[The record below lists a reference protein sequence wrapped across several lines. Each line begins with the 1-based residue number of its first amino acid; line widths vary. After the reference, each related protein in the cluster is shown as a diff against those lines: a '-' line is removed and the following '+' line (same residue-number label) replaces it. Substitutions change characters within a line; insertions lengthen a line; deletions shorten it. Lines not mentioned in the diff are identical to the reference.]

1 MKKTLVF
8 AALASVALVG
18 CTKNVEV
25 ANNDLNEITF
35 DTPVLAPATKADEIT
50 DPDFPTT
57 VDFSVFAWYS
67 ATELSGINVAAGS
80 LYMDDV
86 TVTYHSDVDDSTEGE
101 GAWKPGTVYFWPKN
115 GFLAFDAYSPSSVSA
130 TCDAT
135 NGIAFTNFE
144 ASTDYDSQI
153 DLLYSTRVINK
164 QSSLDPT
171 GTPNN
176 KYDGV
181 NIPFNHALSV
191 IRVYV
196 KAASDTDASL
206 IRVKSI
212 KVKNIKNQGDF
223 ASAAWTPKGTA
234 VDVVLGEAVD
244 AFASTDITTSET
256 QYGQNRIVLPQTFNG
271 TDAEIEIVYYI
282 LGQKVGEAPLE
293 QVAHFALSGQTAV
306 KPGSD
311 PVDSH
316 DHEWKMGKRYNYH
329 ITFGLNE
336 IYFAPSITD
345 WVDYD
350 VTVPT
355 ID

>member
-50 DPDFPTT
+50 GTTFPKN
-57 VDFSVFAWYS
+57 VDFAVFAWYNAS
-67 ATELSGINVAAGS
+67 ELTGTNVAAGN
-80 LYMDDV
+80 LYMKDV
-86 TVTYHSDVDDSTEGE
+86 TVSYDSTIDDNTTGT
-101 GAWKPGTVYFWPKN
+101 GAWKPASVYFWPKN
-115 GFLAFDAYSPSSVSA
+115 GYLAFDAYSPSSVAA

-135 NGIAFTNFE
+135 TGIAFSDFV
-144 ASTDYDSQI
+144 APISYDDQI

-164 QSSLDPT
+164 QSSVEH
-171 GTPNN
+171 NN
-176 KYDGV
+176 NTYDGV

-191 IRVYV
+191 VRVFV
-196 KAASDTDASL
+196 KASTATDANL
-206 IRVKSI
+206 I
-212 KVKNIKNQGDF
+212 KVKSVKFMNIKNKGNFSQ
-223 ASAAWTPKGTA
+223 AVWTPEETDVNLVIGDAADSTSSFAISTA
-234 VDVVLGEAVD
+234 EK
-244 AFASTDITTSET
+244 
-256 QYGQNRIVLPQTFNG
+256 QYGKNHIVLPQVFTG
-271 TDAEIEIVYYI
+271 DSAVLEIKYDI
-282 LGQKVGEAPLE
+282 LGQGGVEPLE
-293 QVAHFALSGQTAV
+293 QVAKLNLASQSAV
-306 KPGSD
+306 GAENHTGS
-311 PVDSH
+311 
-316 DHEWKMGKRYNYH
+316 WLMGKRYNYH

>member
-35 DTPVLAPATKADEIT
+35 ETPVLAPATKANEIT
-50 DPDFPTT
+50 GTTFPTY
-57 VDFSVFAWYS
+57 VDFAVFAWYN
-67 ATELSGINVAAGS
+67 ATELSGTDVAAGS
-80 LYMDDV
+80 LYMNDV
-86 TVTYHSDVDDSTEGE
+86 RVSYDSTKDDTTTGA
-101 GAWKPGTVYFWPKN
+101 GAWKPASVYFWPKN

-135 NGIAFTNFE
+135 NGIAFSDFV
-144 ASTDYDSQI
+144 ASTSYANQI
-153 DLLYSTRVINK
+153 DLLYSNRVINK
-164 QSSLDPT
+164 QSSVEH
-171 GTPNN
+171 NN
-176 KYDGV
+176 DTYDGV

-191 IRVYV
+191 VRVFV
-196 KAASDTDASL
+196 KASTDTDANL
-206 IRVKSI
+206 IKVKSV
-212 KVKNIKNQGDF
+212 KFKNIKNQGDF
-223 ASAAWTPKGTA
+223 SQAKWTPEGA
-234 VDVVLGEAVD
+234 DVDLVIGD
-244 AFASTDITTSET
+244 ATDATSSIAISTDEE
-256 QYGQNRIVLPQTFNG
+256 QYGNNHIVLPQKFDG
-271 TDAEIEIVYYI
+271 PSAVLEIKYYI
-282 LGQKVGEAPLE
+282 LGQGDVEPLE
-293 QVAHFALSGQTAV
+293 QVATLNLASQSAV
-306 KPGSD
+306 GPENHTGS
-311 PVDSH
+311 
-316 DHEWKMGKRYNYH
+316 WLMGKRYNYH

>member
-35 DTPVLAPATKADEIT
+35 ETPVLAPATKADEIKGT
-50 DPDFPTT
+50 TFPKN
-57 VDFSVFAWYS
+57 VDFAVFAWYS
-67 ATELSGINVAAGS
+67 ATQITETGAAGS
-80 LYMDDV
+80 LYMKDV
-86 TVTYHSDVDDSTEGE
+86 TVNYDSTKDDTTDGA
-101 GAWKPGTVYFWPKN
+101 GAWKPASVYFWPKN

-135 NGIAFTNFE
+135 TGIAFSDFV
-144 ASTDYDSQI
+144 ASTSYDDQI

-164 QSSLDPT
+164 KSSVEET
-171 GTPNN
+171 NN
-176 KYDGV
+176 TYDGV

-191 IRVYV
+191 VRVFV
-196 KAASDTDASL
+196 KASTATDANL
-206 IRVKSI
+206 IKVKSV
-212 KVKNIKNQGDF
+212 KFKNIKNKGNFSQ
-223 ASAAWTPKGTA
+223 AVWTPEETDVNLVIGDAADSTSSFAISTA
-234 VDVVLGEAVD
+234 EK
-244 AFASTDITTSET
+244 
-256 QYGQNRIVLPQTFNG
+256 QYGKNHIVLPQVFTG
-271 TDAEIEIVYYI
+271 DSAVLEIKYDI
-282 LGQKVGEAPLE
+282 LGQGGVEPLE
-293 QVAHFALSGQTAV
+293 QVAKLNLASQSAV
-306 KPGSD
+306 GAENHTGS
-311 PVDSH
+311 
-316 DHEWKMGKRYNYH
+316 WLMGKRYNYH

>member
-35 DTPVLAPATKADEIT
+35 DTPVLAPATKADEIKGT
-50 DPDFPTT
+50 TFPKN
-57 VDFSVFAWYS
+57 VDFAVFAWYN
-67 ATELSGINVAAGS
+67 ATELSGTDVAAGS
-80 LYMDDV
+80 LYMNDV
-86 TVTYHSDVDDSTEGE
+86 TVNYDSDKDDTTTGA
-101 GAWKPGTVYFWPKN
+101 GAWKPASVYFWPKN
-115 GFLAFDAYSPSSVSA
+115 GYLAFDAYSPSSVAA

-135 NGIAFTNFE
+135 TGIAFTNFE

-164 QSSLDPT
+164 QSSVENT
-171 GTPNN
+171 NN
-176 KYDGV
+176 TYDGV

-191 IRVYV
+191 VRVFV
-196 KAASDTDASL
+196 KASTATDANL
-206 IRVKSI
+206 I
-212 KVKNIKNQGDF
+212 KVKSVKFMNIKNQGDF
-223 ASAAWTPKGTA
+223 SQAKWTPKGTN
-234 VDVVLGEAVD
+234 VNLVIGEADD
-244 AFASTDITTSET
+244 ATSSIAISTAEE
-256 QYGQNRIVLPQTFNG
+256 QYGNNHIVLPQDFDGST
-271 TDAEIEIVYYI
+271 AEIEIKYYI
-282 LGQKVGEAPLE
+282 LGQNGEEALE
-293 QVAHFALSGQTAV
+293 QVAHFALSDQTAV

-345 WVDYD
+345 WEDYQ
-350 VTVPT
+350 VNVPT
-355 ID
+355 IK

>member
-50 DPDFPTT
+50 GTTFPKN
-57 VDFSVFAWYS
+57 VDFAVFAWYNAS
-67 ATELSGINVAAGS
+67 ELTGTNVDAGS
-80 LYMDDV
+80 LYMKDV
-86 TVTYHSDVDDSTEGE
+86 TVNYDSTKDDTTTGK
-101 GAWKPGTVYFWPKN
+101 GAWKPASVYFWPKN
-115 GFLAFDAYSPSSVSA
+115 GYLAFDAYSPSSVAA

-135 NGIAFTNFE
+135 KGIAFSDFV
-144 ASTDYDSQI
+144 APISYDDQI
-153 DLLYSTRVINK
+153 DLLYSNRVINK
-164 QSSLDPT
+164 QSSVEH
-171 GTPNN
+171 NN
-176 KYDGV
+176 DTYDGV

-196 KAASDTDASL
+196 KAATPTDASL
-206 IRVKSI
+206 IKVKSI
-212 KVKNIKNQGDF
+212 KVKNIKNKGDF

-244 AFASTDITTSET
+244 AFASTAITTSEE
-256 QYGQNRIVLPQTFNG
+256 QYGQNRIVLPQTFND
-271 TDAEIEIVYYI
+271 TPAEIEIVYYI
-282 LGQKVGEAPLE
+282 LGQGGVEPLE

>member
-35 DTPVLAPATKADEIT
+35 ETPVLAPATKADEIT
-50 DPDFPTT
+50 GTTFPETADFA
-57 VDFSVFAWYS
+57 VFAWYS
-67 ATELSGINVAAGS
+67 ASKLSGSDVNAGS
-80 LYMDDV
+80 LYMNDV
-86 TVTYHSDVDDSTEGE
+86 TVTYNPSVDDNITDGS

-164 QSSLDPT
+164 QSSVENTND
-171 GTPNN
+171 

-196 KAASDTDASL
+196 KAATPTDASL
-206 IRVKSI
+206 IKVKSI
-212 KVKNIKNQGDF
+212 KVKNIKNKGDF
-223 ASAAWTPKGTA
+223 ASAAWTPKGDA
-234 VDVVLGEAVD
+234 VDVVLGEATT
-244 AFASTDITTSET
+244 ATASTPITTAEA
-256 QYGQNRIVLPQTFNG
+256 QYGNNRIVLPQDFDGST
-271 TDAEIEIVYYI
+271 AEIEIKYYI
-282 LGQKVGEAPLE
+282 LGQNGEEALE

>member
-35 DTPVLAPATKADEIT
+35 ETPVLAPATKADEIT
-50 DPDFPTT
+50 GTTFPKN
-57 VDFSVFAWYS
+57 VDFAVFAWYNAS
-67 ATELSGINVAAGS
+67 ELTGTNVAAGS
-80 LYMDDV
+80 LYMNDV
-86 TVTYHSDVDDSTEGE
+86 TVSYDSTKDDTTTGT
-101 GAWKPGTVYFWPKN
+101 GAWKPASVYFWPKN
-115 GFLAFDAYSPSSVSA
+115 GYLAFDAYSPSSVAA

-135 NGIAFTNFE
+135 TGIAFSDFV
-144 ASTDYDSQI
+144 APISYDDQI

-164 QSSLDPT
+164 QSSVEEDT
-171 GTPNN
+171 NDT
-176 KYDGV
+176 YDGV

-191 IRVYV
+191 VRVFV
-196 KAASDTDASL
+196 KASTDTDANL
-206 IRVKSI
+206 I
-212 KVKNIKNQGDF
+212 KVKSVKFMNIKNQGDF
-223 ASAAWTPKGTA
+223 SQAKWTPEGT
-234 VDVVLGEAVD
+234 DVNLVIGEA
-244 AFASTDITTSET
+244 ANATSSTAISTAEE
-256 QYGQNRIVLPQTFNG
+256 QYGNNHIVLPQKFTGNS
-271 TDAEIEIVYYI
+271 AVLEIRYYI
-282 LGQKVGEAPLE
+282 LGQGDVEPLE
-293 QVAHFALSGQTAV
+293 QVATLNLASQSAV
-306 KPGSD
+306 GAENHTGS
-311 PVDSH
+311 
-316 DHEWKMGKRYNYH
+316 WLMGKRYNYH

>member
-35 DTPVLAPATKADEIT
+35 ETPVLAPATKADEIT
-50 DPDFPTT
+50 GTTFPKN
-57 VDFSVFAWYS
+57 VDFAVFAWYN
-67 ATELSGINVAAGS
+67 ATELSGTDVAAGS
-80 LYMDDV
+80 LYMKDV
-86 TVTYHSDVDDSTEGE
+86 TVNYDSTKDDTTDGK
-101 GAWKPGTVYFWPKN
+101 GAWKPASVYFWPKN
-115 GFLAFDAYSPSSVSA
+115 GYLAFDAYSPSSVAA

-135 NGIAFTNFE
+135 TGIAFSDFV
-144 ASTDYDSQI
+144 ASTSYDNQI

-164 QSSLDPT
+164 RSSVEETNDT
-171 GTPNN
+171 
-176 KYDGV
+176 YDGV

-191 IRVYV
+191 VRVFV
-196 KAASDTDASL
+196 KASTDTDANL
-206 IRVKSI
+206 I
-212 KVKNIKNQGDF
+212 KVKSVKFMNIKNQGDF
-223 ASAAWTPKGTA
+223 SQAKWTPEGT
-234 VDVVLGEAVD
+234 DVNLVIGEA
-244 AFASTDITTSET
+244 ANATSSTAISTAEE
-256 QYGQNRIVLPQTFNG
+256 QYGNNHIVLPQKFTGNS
-271 TDAEIEIVYYI
+271 AVLEIRYYI
-282 LGQKVGEAPLE
+282 LGQGDVEPLE
-293 QVAHFALSGQTAV
+293 QVATLNLASQSAV
-306 KPGSD
+306 GAENHTGS
-311 PVDSH
+311 
-316 DHEWKMGKRYNYH
+316 WLMGKRYNYH

>member
-35 DTPVLAPATKADEIT
+35 DTPVLAPATKANEIT
-50 DPDFPTT
+50 GTTFPTS
-57 VDFSVFAWYS
+57 VDFAVFAWYN
-67 ATELSGINVAAGS
+67 ATELSGTDVAAGS
-80 LYMDDV
+80 LYMNDV
-86 TVTYHSDVDDSTEGE
+86 TVNYDSDKNDTTTGT
-101 GAWKPGTVYFWPKN
+101 GAWKPASVYFWPKN

-164 QSSLDPT
+164 QSSVEETNDT
-171 GTPNN
+171 
-176 KYDGV
+176 YDGV

-191 IRVYV
+191 VRVFV
-196 KAASDTDASL
+196 KASTDTDANL
-206 IRVKSI
+206 I
-212 KVKNIKNQGDF
+212 KVKSVKFMNIKKKGDF
-223 ASAAWTPKGTA
+223 SQAGWTPAWTPKGDDVDLVIGDEADSTSSFAISTA
-234 VDVVLGEAVD
+234 EK
-244 AFASTDITTSET
+244 
-256 QYGQNRIVLPQTFNG
+256 QYGNNHIVLPQVFTG
-271 TDAEIEIVYYI
+271 DSAVLEIKYYI
-282 LGQKVGEAPLE
+282 LGQGGVEPLE
-293 QVAHFALSGQTAV
+293 QVATLNLASQSAV
-306 KPGSD
+306 GPENHTGS
-311 PVDSH
+311 
-316 DHEWKMGKRYNYH
+316 WLMGKRYNYH

>member
-35 DTPVLAPATKADEIT
+35 ETPVLAPATKADEFKGT
-50 DPDFPTT
+50 TFPETADFA
-57 VDFSVFAWYS
+57 VFAWYNAS
-67 ATELSGINVAAGS
+67 ELTGTNVAAGS
-80 LYMDDV
+80 LYMNDV
-86 TVTYHSDVDDSTEGE
+86 TVNYDSTKDDNTTGK
-101 GAWKPGTVYFWPKN
+101 GAWKPASVYFWPKN
-115 GFLAFDAYSPSSVSA
+115 GFLAFDAYSPSSVAA

-135 NGIAFTNFE
+135 TGIAFSDFV
-144 ASTDYDSQI
+144 APISYDDQI

-164 QSSLDPT
+164 QSSVENTND
-171 GTPNN
+171 

-191 IRVYV
+191 VRVFV
-196 KAASDTDASL
+196 KASTATDANL
-206 IRVKSI
+206 I
-212 KVKNIKNQGDF
+212 KVKSVKFMNIKNQGDF
-223 ASAAWTPKGTA
+223 SQAKWTPEGT
-234 VDVVLGEAVD
+234 DVNLVIGEAAD
-244 AFASTDITTSET
+244 TTSSIAIRTVEK
-256 QYGQNRIVLPQTFNG
+256 QYGNNHIVLPQKFTGNS
-271 TDAEIEIVYYI
+271 AVLEIRYYI
-282 LGQKVGEAPLE
+282 LGQGDVEPLE
-293 QVAHFALSGQTAV
+293 QVATLNLASQSAV
-306 KPGSD
+306 GAENHTGS
-311 PVDSH
+311 
-316 DHEWKMGKRYNYH
+316 WLMGKRYNYH

>member
-35 DTPVLAPATKADEIT
+35 ETPVLAPATKADEIKGT
-50 DPDFPTT
+50 TFPKN
-57 VDFSVFAWYS
+57 VDFAVFAWYS
-67 ATELSGINVAAGS
+67 ATQITETGAAGS
-80 LYMDDV
+80 LYMNDV
-86 TVTYHSDVDDSTEGE
+86 TVNYDSDKNDTTTGA
-101 GAWKPGTVYFWPKN
+101 GAWKPASVYFWPKN
-115 GFLAFDAYSPSSVSA
+115 GYLAFDAYSPSSVAA

-135 NGIAFTNFE
+135 KGIAFTNFE

-164 QSSLDPT
+164 QSSVENT
-171 GTPNN
+171 NN
-176 KYDGV
+176 DYDGV

-196 KAASDTDASL
+196 KAATPTDASL
-206 IRVKSI
+206 IKVKSI
-212 KVKNIKNQGDF
+212 KVKNIKNKGDF
-223 ASAAWTPKGTA
+223 ASAAWTPKGAA
-234 VDVVLGEAVD
+234 VDVVLGEATT
-244 AFASTDITTSET
+244 ATASTPITTAEA
-256 QYGQNRIVLPQTFNG
+256 QYGNNRIVLPQDFDG
-271 TDAEIEIVYYI
+271 SAAEIEIKYYI
-282 LGQKVGEAPLE
+282 LGQNGEEALE

-345 WVDYD
+345 WEDYQ
-350 VTVPT
+350 VNVPT

>member
-35 DTPVLAPATKADEIT
+35 ETPVLAPATKADEFKGT
-50 DPDFPTT
+50 TFPETADFA
-57 VDFSVFAWYS
+57 VFAWYS
-67 ATELSGINVAAGS
+67 ATQITETGAAGS
-80 LYMDDV
+80 LYMKDV
-86 TVTYHSDVDDSTEGE
+86 TVNYDSTKDDTTDGK
-101 GAWKPGTVYFWPKN
+101 GAWKPASVYFWPKN
-115 GFLAFDAYSPSSVSA
+115 GYLAFDAYSPSSVAA

-135 NGIAFTNFE
+135 TGIAFSDFV
-144 ASTDYDSQI
+144 APISYDDQI

-164 QSSLDPT
+164 QSSVENTND
-171 GTPNN
+171 

-191 IRVYV
+191 VRVFV
-196 KAASDTDASL
+196 KASTATDANL
-206 IRVKSI
+206 IKVKSV
-212 KVKNIKNQGDF
+212 KFKNIKNQGDF
-223 ASAAWTPKGTA
+223 SQAKWTPEGDN
-234 VDVVLGEAVD
+234 VNLVIGEA
-244 AFASTDITTSET
+244 ANATSSTAISTAEE
-256 QYGQNRIVLPQTFNG
+256 QYGNNHIVLPQKFTGNS
-271 TDAEIEIVYYI
+271 AVLEIRYYI
-282 LGQKVGEAPLE
+282 LGQGDVEPLE
-293 QVAHFALSGQTAV
+293 QVATLNLASQSAV
-306 KPGSD
+306 GAENHTGS
-311 PVDSH
+311 
-316 DHEWKMGKRYNYH
+316 WLMGKRYNYH

>member
-35 DTPVLAPATKADEIT
+35 ETPVLAPATKADEIT
-50 DPDFPTT
+50 GTTFPTS
-57 VDFSVFAWYS
+57 VDFAVFAWYNAS
-67 ATELSGINVAAGS
+67 ELTGTNVDAGS
-80 LYMDDV
+80 LYMKDV
-86 TVTYHSDVDDSTEGE
+86 TVNYDSTKDDTTTGT
-101 GAWKPGTVYFWPKN
+101 GAWKPASVYFWPKN

-135 NGIAFTNFE
+135 TGIAFSDFV
-144 ASTDYDSQI
+144 ASTSYDDQI
-153 DLLYSTRVINK
+153 DLLYSNRVINK
-164 QSSLDPT
+164 QSSVEH
-171 GTPNN
+171 NN
-176 KYDGV
+176 NTYDGV

-191 IRVYV
+191 VRVFV
-196 KAASDTDASL
+196 KASTATDANL
-206 IRVKSI
+206 I
-212 KVKNIKNQGDF
+212 KVKSVKFMNIKNKGDF
-223 ASAAWTPKGTA
+223 SQAAWTPEEDIVDLVIGDAADSTSSFAISTA
-234 VDVVLGEAVD
+234 EK
-244 AFASTDITTSET
+244 
-256 QYGQNRIVLPQTFNG
+256 QYGNNHIVLPQVFTG
-271 TDAEIEIVYYI
+271 DSAVLEIKYDI
-282 LGQKVGEAPLE
+282 LGQGGVEPLE
-293 QVAHFALSGQTAV
+293 QVATLKLASQSAEGAENHT
-306 KPGSD
+306 GS
-311 PVDSH
+311 
-316 DHEWKMGKRYNYH
+316 WLMGKRYNYH

>member
-50 DPDFPTT
+50 GTTFPKN
-57 VDFSVFAWYS
+57 VDFAVFAWYNAS
-67 ATELSGINVAAGS
+67 ELTGTNVAAGK
-80 LYMDDV
+80 LYMNDV
-86 TVTYHSDVDDSTEGE
+86 TVSYDSTKDDTTTGA
-101 GAWKPGTVYFWPKN
+101 GAWKPASVYFWPKN
-115 GFLAFDAYSPSSVSA
+115 GFLAFDAYSPSSVAA

-135 NGIAFTNFE
+135 TGIAFSDFV
-144 ASTDYDSQI
+144 ASTSYDNQI

-164 QSSLDPT
+164 QSSEENT
-171 GTPNN
+171 NET
-176 KYDGV
+176 YDGV

-196 KAASDTDASL
+196 KAATPTDANL
-206 IRVKSI
+206 IKVKSV

-223 ASAAWTPKGTA
+223 ASAAWTPEGTA

-244 AFASTDITTSET
+244 AFASTAITTSEE
-256 QYGQNRIVLPQTFNG
+256 QYGQNRIVLPQTFND
-271 TDAEIEIVYYI
+271 TPAEIEIKYYI
-282 LGQKVGEAPLE
+282 LGQNGEEALE
-293 QVAHFALSGQTAV
+293 QVAHFALSGQNAV

>member
-35 DTPVLAPATKADEIT
+35 ETPVLAPATKADEFKGT
-50 DPDFPTT
+50 TFPETADFA
-57 VDFSVFAWYS
+57 VFAWYS
-67 ATELSGINVAAGS
+67 ATQITETGAAGS
-80 LYMDDV
+80 LYMKDV
-86 TVTYHSDVDDSTEGE
+86 TVNYDSTKDDTTDGK
-101 GAWKPGTVYFWPKN
+101 GAWKPASVYFWPKN
-115 GFLAFDAYSPSSVSA
+115 GYLAFDAYSPSSVAA

-135 NGIAFTNFE
+135 TGIAFSDFV
-144 ASTDYDSQI
+144 APISYDDQI

-164 QSSLDPT
+164 QSSVEETNDT
-171 GTPNN
+171 
-176 KYDGV
+176 YDGV

-191 IRVYV
+191 VRVFV
-196 KAASDTDASL
+196 KASTATDANL
-206 IRVKSI
+206 IKVKSV
-212 KVKNIKNQGDF
+212 KFKNIKNQGDF
-223 ASAAWTPKGTA
+223 SQAAWTPEGA
-234 VDVVLGEAVD
+234 DVDLVIGEAAD
-244 AFASTDITTSET
+244 TTSSTAISTAEE
-256 QYGQNRIVLPQTFNG
+256 QYGNNHIVLPQVFTG
-271 TDAEIEIVYYI
+271 DSAVLEIRYYI
-282 LGQKVGEAPLE
+282 LGQGDVEPLE
-293 QVAHFALSGQTAV
+293 QVATLNLASQSAEGTA
-306 KPGSD
+306 PHTGS
-311 PVDSH
+311 
-316 DHEWKMGKRYNYH
+316 WLMGKRYNYH

>member
-50 DPDFPTT
+50 GTTFPKN
-57 VDFSVFAWYS
+57 VDFAVFAWYNAS
-67 ATELSGINVAAGS
+67 ELTGTNVAAGS
-80 LYMDDV
+80 LYMNDV
-86 TVTYHSDVDDSTEGE
+86 TVKYDSTTNDDTDGK
-101 GAWKPGTVYFWPKN
+101 GAWKPASVYFWPKN
-115 GFLAFDAYSPSSVSA
+115 GFLAFDAYSPSSVTA

-135 NGIAFTNFE
+135 TGIAFSDFVANT
-144 ASTDYDSQI
+144 SYDNQI

-164 QSSLDPT
+164 RSSVEETNDT
-171 GTPNN
+171 
-176 KYDGV
+176 YDGV

-191 IRVYV
+191 VRVFV
-196 KAASDTDASL
+196 KASTDTDANL
-206 IRVKSI
+206 I
-212 KVKNIKNQGDF
+212 KVKSVKFMNIKNQGDF
-223 ASAAWTPKGTA
+223 SQAKWTPEGT
-234 VDVVLGEAVD
+234 DVNLVIGEA
-244 AFASTDITTSET
+244 ANATSSTAISTAEE
-256 QYGQNRIVLPQTFNG
+256 QYGNNHIVLPQKFTGNS
-271 TDAEIEIVYYI
+271 AVLEIRYYI
-282 LGQKVGEAPLE
+282 LGQGDVEPLE
-293 QVAHFALSGQTAV
+293 QVATLNLASQSAV
-306 KPGSD
+306 GAENHTGS
-311 PVDSH
+311 
-316 DHEWKMGKRYNYH
+316 WLMGKRYNYH

-345 WVDYD
+345 WEDYQ

>member
-35 DTPVLAPATKADEIT
+35 ETPVLAPATKADEIKGT
-50 DPDFPTT
+50 TFPKN
-57 VDFSVFAWYS
+57 VDFAVFAWYS
-67 ATELSGINVAAGS
+67 ATQITETGAAGS
-80 LYMDDV
+80 LYMKDV
-86 TVTYHSDVDDSTEGE
+86 TVNYDSTKDDTTDGA
-101 GAWKPGTVYFWPKN
+101 GAWKPASVYFWPKN
-115 GFLAFDAYSPSSVSA
+115 GYLAFDAYSPSSVTA

-135 NGIAFTNFE
+135 TGIAFSDFV
-144 ASTDYDSQI
+144 ASTSYDDQI

-164 QSSLDPT
+164 KSSVEET
-171 GTPNN
+171 NN
-176 KYDGV
+176 TYDGV

-191 IRVYV
+191 VRVFV
-196 KAASDTDASL
+196 KASTATDANL
-206 IRVKSI
+206 I
-212 KVKNIKNQGDF
+212 KVKSVKFMNIKNKGNFSQ
-223 ASAAWTPKGTA
+223 AVWTPEETDVNLVIGDAADSTSSFAISTA
-234 VDVVLGEAVD
+234 EK
-244 AFASTDITTSET
+244 
-256 QYGQNRIVLPQTFNG
+256 QYGKNHIVLPQVFTG
-271 TDAEIEIVYYI
+271 DSAVLEIKYDI
-282 LGQKVGEAPLE
+282 LGQGGVEPLE

-316 DHEWKMGKRYNYH
+316 DHEWKMGKRYNY
-329 ITFGLNE
+329 

-355 ID
+355 IK

>member
-35 DTPVLAPATKADEIT
+35 ETPVLAPATKADEYKGT
-50 DPDFPTT
+50 TFPTSA
-57 VDFSVFAWYS
+57 DFAVFAWYS
-67 ATELSGINVAAGS
+67 ATKITETEAAGS
-80 LYMDDV
+80 LYMKDV
-86 TVTYHSDVDDSTEGE
+86 TVNYDSTKDDTTTGA
-101 GAWKPGTVYFWPKN
+101 GAWKPASVYFWPKN

-135 NGIAFTNFE
+135 NGIAFSDFV
-144 ASTDYDSQI
+144 ASTSYANQI

-164 QSSLDPT
+164 QSSVENTNDT
-171 GTPNN
+171 
-176 KYDGV
+176 YDGV

-196 KAASDTDASL
+196 KAATPTDAKL
-206 IRVKSI
+206 IKVKS
-212 KVKNIKNQGDF
+212 VTFKNIKNKGDF
-223 ASAAWTPKGTA
+223 SQAAWTPQE
-234 VDVVLGEAVD
+234 DVVDLVIGEAAD
-244 AFASTDITTSET
+244 TTSSFAISSTTEK
-256 QYGQNRIVLPQTFNG
+256 QYGHNHIVLPQVFTG
-271 TDAEIEIVYYI
+271 DSAVLEIKYYI
-282 LGQKVGEAPLE
+282 LSQGDVKPLE

>member
-35 DTPVLAPATKADEIT
+35 ETPVLAPATKADEIT
-50 DPDFPTT
+50 GTTFPTY
-57 VDFSVFAWYS
+57 VDFAVFAWYN
-67 ATELSGINVAAGS
+67 ATKLSGTNVAAGS
-80 LYMDDV
+80 LYMKDV
-86 TVTYHSDVDDSTEGE
+86 TVNYNSDKNDTTTGT
-101 GAWKPGTVYFWPKN
+101 GAWKPASVYFWPKN
-115 GFLAFDAYSPSSVSA
+115 GYLAFDAYSPSSVTA

-135 NGIAFTNFE
+135 TGIAFSDFV
-144 ASTDYDSQI
+144 ASTSYDDQI

-164 QSSLDPT
+164 QSSVEETNDT
-171 GTPNN
+171 
-176 KYDGV
+176 YDGV

-191 IRVYV
+191 VRVFV
-196 KAASDTDASL
+196 KASTATDAKL
-206 IRVKSI
+206 IKVKSV
-212 KVKNIKNQGDF
+212 KFKNIKNQGDF
-223 ASAAWTPKGTA
+223 SQAAWTPEGA
-234 VDVVLGEAVD
+234 DVDLVIGEAAD
-244 AFASTDITTSET
+244 TTSSIAIRTVEK
-256 QYGQNRIVLPQTFNG
+256 QYGNNHIVLPQVFTG
-271 TDAEIEIVYYI
+271 DSAVLEIRYYI
-282 LGQKVGEAPLE
+282 LSQGDVKPLE
-293 QVAHFALSGQTAV
+293 QVATLNLASQSAV
-306 KPGSD
+306 GAENHTGS
-311 PVDSH
+311 
-316 DHEWKMGKRYNYH
+316 WLMGKRYNYH

>member
-35 DTPVLAPATKADEIT
+35 DTPVLAPATKADEIKGT
-50 DPDFPTT
+50 TFPDT
-57 VDFSVFAWYS
+57 VDFAVFAWYR
-67 ATELSGINVAAGS
+67 ATELTGTNVAAGS
-80 LYMDDV
+80 LYMNDV
-86 TVTYHSDVDDSTEGE
+86 TVSYDSTKDDTTTGT
-101 GAWKPGTVYFWPKN
+101 GAWKPASVYFWPKN
-115 GFLAFDAYSPSSVSA
+115 GYLAFDAYSPSSVTA

-135 NGIAFTNFE
+135 TGIAFSDFV
-144 ASTDYDSQI
+144 ASTSYANQI
-153 DLLYSTRVINK
+153 DLLYSNRVINK
-164 QSSLDPT
+164 QSSVEH
-171 GTPNN
+171 NN
-176 KYDGV
+176 DTYDGV

-191 IRVYV
+191 VRVFV
-196 KAASDTDASL
+196 KASTDTDANL
-206 IRVKSI
+206 I
-212 KVKNIKNQGDF
+212 KVKSVKFMNIKKKGDF
-223 ASAAWTPKGTA
+223 SQAGWTPAWTPKGDDVDLVIGDEADSTSSFAISTA
-234 VDVVLGEAVD
+234 EK
-244 AFASTDITTSET
+244 
-256 QYGQNRIVLPQTFNG
+256 QYGNNHIVLPQVFTG
-271 TDAEIEIVYYI
+271 DSAVLEIKYYI
-282 LGQKVGEAPLE
+282 LSQGDVKPLE

-345 WVDYD
+345 WEDYQ
-350 VTVPT
+350 VTVPA
-355 ID
+355 IK

>member
-50 DPDFPTT
+50 GTTFPKN
-57 VDFSVFAWYS
+57 VDFAVFAWYNAS
-67 ATELSGINVAAGS
+67 ELTGTNVAAGK
-80 LYMDDV
+80 LYMNDV
-86 TVTYHSDVDDSTEGE
+86 TVSYDSTKDDTTTGT
-101 GAWKPGTVYFWPKN
+101 GAWKPASVYFWPKN
-115 GFLAFDAYSPSSVSA
+115 GYLAFDAYSPSSVAA

-135 NGIAFTNFE
+135 KGIAFSDFV
-144 ASTDYDSQI
+144 APISYDDQI

-164 QSSLDPT
+164 QSSVEH
-171 GTPNN
+171 NN
-176 KYDGV
+176 DTYDGV

-196 KAASDTDASL
+196 KAATPTDASL
-206 IRVKSI
+206 IKVKSI
-212 KVKNIKNQGDF
+212 KVKNIMNKGDF
-223 ASAAWTPKGTA
+223 ASAAWTPKGAA
-234 VDVVLGEAVD
+234 VDVVLGEATT
-244 AFASTDITTSET
+244 ATASTPITTAEA
-256 QYGQNRIVLPQTFNG
+256 QYGNNRIVLPQDFYGST
-271 TDAEIEIVYYI
+271 AEIEIKYYI
-282 LGQKVGEAPLE
+282 LGQNGEEALE

>member
-35 DTPVLAPATKADEIT
+35 ETPVLAPATKADEFKGT
-50 DPDFPTT
+50 TFPETADFA
-57 VDFSVFAWYS
+57 VFAWYNAS
-67 ATELSGINVAAGS
+67 ELTGTNVAAGS
-80 LYMDDV
+80 LYMNDI
-86 TVTYHSDVDDSTEGE
+86 TVNYDSTKDDTTDGK
-101 GAWKPGTVYFWPKN
+101 GAWKPASVYFWPKN
-115 GFLAFDAYSPSSVSA
+115 GYLAFDAYSPSSVAA

-135 NGIAFTNFE
+135 TGIAFSDFV
-144 ASTDYDSQI
+144 APISYDDQI

-164 QSSLDPT
+164 QSSVENTND
-171 GTPNN
+171 

-191 IRVYV
+191 VRVFV
-196 KAASDTDASL
+196 KASTATDANL
-206 IRVKSI
+206 I
-212 KVKNIKNQGDF
+212 KVKSVKFKGIKNQGDF
-223 ASAAWTPKGTA
+223 SQAKWTPEGA
-234 VDVVLGEAVD
+234 DVDLVIGD
-244 AFASTDITTSET
+244 ATDATSSIAISTDEE
-256 QYGQNRIVLPQTFNG
+256 QYGNNHIVLPQKFAG
-271 TDAEIEIVYYI
+271 TSAVLEIKYYI
-282 LGQKVGEAPLE
+282 LGQGGVEPLE
-293 QVAHFALSGQTAV
+293 QVATLNLASQSAV
-306 KPGSD
+306 GAENHTGS
-311 PVDSH
+311 
-316 DHEWKMGKRYNYH
+316 WLMGKRYNYH

>member
-50 DPDFPTT
+50 GTTFPKN
-57 VDFSVFAWYS
+57 VDFAVFAWYNAS
-67 ATELSGINVAAGS
+67 ELTGTNVAAGK
-80 LYMDDV
+80 LYMNDV
-86 TVTYHSDVDDSTEGE
+86 TVSYDSTKDDTTTGT
-101 GAWKPGTVYFWPKN
+101 GAWKPASVYFWPKN
-115 GFLAFDAYSPSSVSA
+115 GYLAFDAYSPSSVAA

-135 NGIAFTNFE
+135 TGIAFSDFV
-144 ASTDYDSQI
+144 APISYDDQI

-164 QSSLDPT
+164 QSSVEH
-171 GTPNN
+171 NN
-176 KYDGV
+176 DTYDGV

-196 KAASDTDASL
+196 KAATPTDASL
-206 IRVKSI
+206 IKVKSI
-212 KVKNIKNQGDF
+212 KVKNIMNKGDF
-223 ASAAWTPKGTA
+223 ASAAWTPKGAA
-234 VDVVLGEAVD
+234 VDVVLGEATT
-244 AFASTDITTSET
+244 ATASTPITTAEA
-256 QYGQNRIVLPQTFNG
+256 QYGNNRIVLPQDFYGST
-271 TDAEIEIVYYI
+271 AEIEIKYYI
-282 LGQKVGEAPLE
+282 LGQNGEEALE

-355 ID
+355 IN